1 MKGITMNLTR
11 FKKIHL
17 ETVPTKARLKIIYKE
32 YEPEGLQD
40 AIVTAIVHRALMTF
54 VKSGK
59 LREPG
64 DYEVGFAIKLP
75 IMFWHKVQYTI
86 RKL

>member
-1 MKGITMNLTR
+1 MNLSR

-17 ETVPTKARLKIIYKE
+17 ETVPTKARLKTIYRE
-32 YEPEGLQD
+32 YEAEGLQD
-40 AIVTAIVHRALMTF
+40 AIVTAIVHRALVQF

-64 DYEVGFAIKLP
+64 DYEVGFTIKIP
-75 IMFWHKVQYTI
+75 IMFWHKVHYTI

>member
-1 MKGITMNLTR
+1 MNLTR

-17 ETVPTKARLKIIYKE
+17 ETEPTKARMKIIHKE

-40 AIVTAIVHRALMTF
+40 AIVTAILHRALLMF
-54 VKSGK
+54 IKNGK
-59 LREPG
+59 LRAPG
-64 DYEVGFAIKLP
+64 DYEVGFSIKLP
-75 IMFWHKVQYTI
+75 IMFWHKVRYTI